1 MTSNDLC
8 EKSLNSRLM
17 TEMKTKFTYAGIRVE
32 DLKQRVEFYTQVL
45 GRFVMA
51 LQRNGYSFMVAGSG
65 LVDVPQ
71 GRLNEIPK
79 VIQEHHVQEAE
90 RVRLLGYIRR
100 AP

>member
-1 MTSNDLC
+1 
-8 EKSLNSRLM
+8 M

-51 LQRNGYSFMVAGSG
+51 LQRNRYSFMVAGSG

-79 VIQEHHVQEAE
+79 VIQERHVQEAE

>member
-1 MTSNDLC
+1 
-8 EKSLNSRLM
+8 M

-32 DLKQRVEFYTQVL
+32 DLKQCVEFFTQAL
-45 GRFVMA
+45 GKFVTT
-51 LQRNGYSFMVAGSG
+51 LQRNGDNFTVAGSG

-79 VIQEHHVQEAE
+79 VIEEHHVQEAE
-90 RVRLLGYIRR
+90 RARLLGYTRR